1 MAGSKRI
8 HHTPTVVVDETEQ
21 KKKDA
26 KFLAIFFAGLVL
38 VVVAMVLIAKFLS
51 GS

>member
-1 MAGSKRI
+1 MAESKRSGHAPI
-8 HHTPTVVVDETEQ
+8 MAADETEQ
-21 KKKDA
+21 KKKDRM
-26 KFLAIFFAGLVL
+26 FLMIFFAGLVL